1 MWNKRTETIHIY
13 LLRGYRTLL
22 GISVCW
28 TGSSFSHN
36 FLRSESPKE
45 SIQINRRW
53 VALLYMRFSFSMKSK
68 GRDRTHYS
76 RINGYAFPFHWD
88 PFLCW
93 DAQKE
98 TEDLFLILK
107 IGYDD
112 LDRHLPRAVII
123 GLLFIPGFVGQH
135 PPCIILH
142 VSHSTVCI
150 QKLKMSLKKR
160 KKKTF

>member
-1 MWNKRTETIHIY
+1 VKQENWNYTYIYCVDIERWASLYAGQGRLFPTIFFGPRVRRNPFRY
-13 LLRGYRTLL
+13 
-22 GISVCW
+22 
-28 TGSSFSHN
+28 TGDGSLF
-36 FLRSESPKE
+36 
-45 SIQINRRW
+45 
-53 VALLYMRFSFSMKSK
+53 YMRFSFSLKSK

-150 QKLKMSLKKR
+150 QKLKMSLKK
-160 KKKTF
+160 KEKTF